1 MQYGKISNLSV
12 RDLSFFMTLRFTCKL
27 LVHCM
32 WNVNFYSHSVQ
43 WCFSLYLM
51 LQDTFRQNIKLMIN
65 VYFICSA
72 LNLLYVSVRVKPFV
86 CITLMK
92 VTFESFWL
100 NHLFCFIYYKVIIN
114 LKKKMLNQEYR
125 SYNSFEE
132 NCTLYVDVLVLM
144 LK

>member
-1 MQYGKISNLSV
+1 MLGIFHFLW
-12 RDLSFFMTLRFTCKL
+12 LRFTCKL

-43 WCFSLYLM
+43 WCFSLHLM

-72 LNLLYVSVRVKPFV
+72 LNLSYVSVRVKPFV

-92 VTFESFWL
+92 VTWIILIKSSF
-100 NHLFCFIYYKVIIN
+100 LFYLLQSYYKSKKN
-114 LKKKMLNQEYR
+114 KKMLNQEYR

-144 LK
+144 LKIRKP